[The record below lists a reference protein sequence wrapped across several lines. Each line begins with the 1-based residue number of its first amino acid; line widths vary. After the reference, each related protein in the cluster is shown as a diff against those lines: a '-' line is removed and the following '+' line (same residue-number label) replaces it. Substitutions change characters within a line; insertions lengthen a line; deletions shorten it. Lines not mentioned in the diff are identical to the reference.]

1 MSYDVTKITRL
12 GQLKALAQRA
22 EAKYATKKSVTEL
35 SDRVNSLEVTG
46 GQANVLEGVKV
57 NGAALT
63 IADKLVDILI
73 ATGKSDGT
81 ISVNNVEVSV
91 AGLAA
96 LAFKAK
102 VSESDLETALKTV
115 IDNKAEAAD
124 VTTLQTAIDTLNG
137 TGDGSVSKSVDAAIN
152 EFATRISDNGQID
165 TFKELVDYVG
175 KHGPEAATMAGN
187 IAANATEIANVK
199 KLIGELPDGATSAT
213 VIDYIAEAIAAIG
226 IGDYAKVTEMTAA
239 LNKKVDK
246 TDGQRLMTDEE
257 GAKLLGITAGAT
269 KVEAS
274 EKNGY
279 MKVNGVETKVY
290 ELPSDVIE
298 GSVATDAEVEEMLA
312 EAIPEVK

>member
-1 MSYDVTKITRL
+1 MSYDVTKITRV

-199 KLIGELPDGATSAT
+199 KLIGELPEGATSAT

-226 IGDYAKVTEMTAA
+226 IGDYAKVSEMTAA
-239 LNKKVDK
+239 LSKKVDK
-246 TDGQRLMTDEE
+246 ADGQRLMTDEE
-257 GAKLLGITAGAT
+257 GTKLLGITAGAT

-279 MKVNGVETKVY
+279 TKVNGVETKVY
-290 ELPSDVIE
+290 ELPSDVIK
-298 GSVATDAEVEEMLA
+298 GSIATDAEVEEMLA
-312 EAIPEVK
+312 EAIPEVE

>member
-1 MSYDVTKITRL
+1 MSYDVTKITRV

-199 KLIGELPDGATSAT
+199 KLIGELPEGATSAT

-226 IGDYAKVTEMTAA
+226 IGDYAKVSEMTAA
-239 LNKKVDK
+239 LSKKVDK
-246 TDGQRLMTDEE
+246 ADGQRLMTDEE
-257 GAKLLGITAGAT
+257 GTKLLGITAGAT

-279 MKVNGVETKVY
+279 MKVNGVETEVY
-290 ELPSDVIE
+290 ELPSDVIK
-298 GSVATDAEVEEMLA
+298 GSIATDAEVEEMLA

>member
-1 MSYDVTKITRL
+1 MSYDVTKITRV

-35 SDRVNSLEVTG
+35 LDRVNSLEVTG

-115 IDNKAEAAD
+115 IDNKAETAD
-124 VTTLQTAIDTLNG
+124 VTALQAAIDTLNG

-187 IAANATEIANVK
+187 IAANTTEITNVK
-199 KLIGELPDGATSAT
+199 KLIGALPEGATSAT
-213 VIDYIAEAIAAIG
+213 VVDYIAEAIAAIG
-226 IGDYAKVTEMTAA
+226 IGDYAKASEMTAA

-246 TDGQRLMTDEE
+246 VDGQRLMTDEE
-257 GAKLLGITAGAT
+257 GTKLLGITAGAT
-269 KVEAS
+269 KAEAS

-279 MKVNGVETKVY
+279 MKVNGVEIKVY
-290 ELPSDVIE
+290 ELPSDVIK
-298 GSVATDAEVEEMLA
+298 GSIATDAEVEEMLA
-312 EAIPEVK
+312 EAIPEVE

>member
-1 MSYDVTKITRL
+1 MSYDVTKITRV

-199 KLIGELPDGATSAT
+199 KLIGELPEGATSAT

-239 LNKKVDK
+239 LSKKVDK
-246 TDGQRLMTDEE
+246 ADGQRLMTDEE
-257 GAKLLGITAGAT
+257 GTKLLGITAGAT

-279 MKVNGVETKVY
+279 MKVNGVETEVY
-290 ELPSDVIE
+290 ELPSDVIK
-298 GSVATDAEVEEMLA
+298 GSIATDAEVEEMLA
-312 EAIPEVK
+312 EAIPEVE

>member
-1 MSYDVTKITRL
+1 MSYDVTKITRV

-91 AGLAA
+91 SGLAA

-199 KLIGELPDGATSAT
+199 KLIGELPEGATSAT

>member
-1 MSYDVTKITRL
+1 MSYDVTKITRV

-115 IDNKAEAAD
+115 IDNKAEAAV

-199 KLIGELPDGATSAT
+199 KLIGELPEGATSAT

-226 IGDYAKVTEMTAA
+226 IGDYAKVSEMTAA
-239 LNKKVDK
+239 LSKKVDK
-246 TDGQRLMTDEE
+246 ADGQRLMTDEE
-257 GAKLLGITAGAT
+257 GTKLLGITAGAT

-279 MKVNGVETKVY
+279 TKVNGVETKVY
-290 ELPSDVIE
+290 ELPSDVIK
-298 GSVATDAEVEEMLA
+298 GSIATDAEVEEMLA
-312 EAIPEVK
+312 EAIPEVE

>member
-1 MSYDVTKITRL
+1 MSYDVTKITRV

-239 LNKKVDK
+239 LSKKVDK
-246 TDGQRLMTDEE
+246 ADGQRLMTDEE
-257 GAKLLGITAGAT
+257 GTKLLGITAGAT

-279 MKVNGVETKVY
+279 TKVNGVETKVY
-290 ELPSDVIE
+290 ELPSDVIK
-298 GSVATDAEVEEMLA
+298 GSIATDAEVEEMLA
-312 EAIPEVK
+312 EAIPEVE

>member
-239 LNKKVDK
+239 LSKKVDK
-246 TDGQRLMTDEE
+246 ADGQRLMTDEE
-257 GAKLLGITAGAT
+257 GTKLLGITAGAT

-279 MKVNGVETKVY
+279 MKVNGVETEVY
-290 ELPSDVIE
+290 ELPSDVIK
-298 GSVATDAEVEEMLA
+298 GSIATDAEVEEMLA
-312 EAIPEVK
+312 EAIPEVE

>member
-199 KLIGELPDGATSAT
+199 KLIGELPEGATSAT

-226 IGDYAKVTEMTAA
+226 IGDYAKVSEMTAA
-239 LNKKVDK
+239 LSKKVDK
-246 TDGQRLMTDEE
+246 ADGQRLMTDEE
-257 GAKLLGITAGAT
+257 GTKLLGITAGAT

-279 MKVNGVETKVY
+279 TKVNGVETKVY
-290 ELPSDVIE
+290 ELPSDVIK
-298 GSVATDAEVEEMLA
+298 GSIATDAEVEEMLA
-312 EAIPEVK
+312 EAIPEVE

>member
-199 KLIGELPDGATSAT
+199 KLIGELPEGATSAT

-226 IGDYAKVTEMTAA
+226 IGDYAKVSEMTAA
-239 LNKKVDK
+239 LSKKVDK
-246 TDGQRLMTDEE
+246 ADGQRLMTDEE
-257 GAKLLGITAGAT
+257 GTKLLGITAGAT

-279 MKVNGVETKVY
+279 MKVNGVETEVY
-290 ELPSDVIE
+290 ELPSDVIK
-298 GSVATDAEVEEMLA
+298 GSIATDAEVEEMLA
-312 EAIPEVK
+312 EAIPEVE

>member
-1 MSYDVTKITRL
+1 MSYDVTKITRV

-35 SDRVNSLEVTG
+35 SDRINSLEVTG

-115 IDNKAEAAD
+115 IDNKAEAAV

-137 TGDGSVSKSVDAAIN
+137 TGDGSVSKSVDTAIN

-257 GAKLLGITAGAT
+257 GTKLLGITAGAT

-279 MKVNGVETKVY
+279 MKVNGVETEVY
-290 ELPSDVIE
+290 ELPSDVIK
-298 GSVATDAEVEEMLA
+298 GSIATDAEVEEMLA
-312 EAIPEVK
+312 EAIPEVE

>member
-57 NGAALT
+57 NGVALT

-124 VTTLQTAIDTLNG
+124 VTALQTAIDTLNG

-199 KLIGELPDGATSAT
+199 KLIGELPEGATSAT

-239 LNKKVDK
+239 LSKKVDK
-246 TDGQRLMTDEE
+246 ADGQRLMTDEE
-257 GAKLLGITAGAT
+257 GTKLLGITAGAT

>member
-1 MSYDVTKITRL
+1 MSYDVTKITRV

-199 KLIGELPDGATSAT
+199 KLIGELPEGATSAT

-239 LNKKVDK
+239 LSKKVDK
-246 TDGQRLMTDEE
+246 ADGQRLMTDEE

-279 MKVNGVETKVY
+279 MKVNGVETEVY
-290 ELPSDVIE
+290 ELPSDVIK
-298 GSVATDAEVEEMLA
+298 GSIATDAEVEEMLA
-312 EAIPEVK
+312 EAIPEVE